1 MGKTKIFKAYPL
13 EEAQDAIE
21 EYKKDMSRGKMLLI
35 PSMKVNEW
43 FFKLRLS
50 LSIAEMFIKI
60 DLFDS
65 LYNLVNF
72 GSHGCLAEQ
81 LDLF

>member
-35 PSMKVNEW
+35 PSMKVNE
-43 FFKLRLS
+43 
-50 LSIAEMFIKI
+50 
-60 DLFDS
+60 
-65 LYNLVNF
+65 
-72 GSHGCLAEQ
+72 
-81 LDLF
+81 